1 MKNNN
6 PENPKYKINFSKK
19 VFVYRNL
26 HKNCWSIKQDGLV
39 KAHSES
45 VHLKDCDFIVSQAGR
60 DRVLKEKRK
69 NVHAGIKGILTYHNS
84 DSSIRQNEN
93 KKEVTYNPY
102 KYNSFVDK
110 ATGMKVAEANMV
122 VMEPRNVYYE

>member
-1 MKNNN
+1 MRRTK
-6 PENPKYKINFSKK
+6 EDPKYDIQYDKP

-26 HKNCWSIKQDGLV
+26 HKKCWSIKQSGLV

-45 VHLKDCDFIVSQAGR
+45 VHLKDCNFLVSQAGR

-69 NVHAGIKGILTYHNS
+69 NVHAGIKGILTYHTS
-84 DSSIRQNEN
+84 DSSIRQNEQ

-110 ATGMKVAEANMV
+110 ATEKQVTKANMV
-122 VMEPRNVYYE
+122 VMDPRNVYYE